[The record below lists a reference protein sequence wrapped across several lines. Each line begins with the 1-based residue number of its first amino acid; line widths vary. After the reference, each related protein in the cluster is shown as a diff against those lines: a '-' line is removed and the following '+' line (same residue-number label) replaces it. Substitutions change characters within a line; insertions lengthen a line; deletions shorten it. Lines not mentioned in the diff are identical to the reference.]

1 MKSSTSIIVE
11 GDLKN
16 MGETYKMSIKENNL
30 IFTLDRSPRV
40 IYNKPVRRIQ
50 RRLEI
55 RNEISAIFVN
65 PNFTA
70 LK

>member
-1 MKSSTSIIVE
+1 
-11 GDLKN
+11 

-55 RNEISAIFVN
+55 RNEISVIFVN